1 VVRKKQIVKTW
12 RTVLLLLLLVVP
24 LVVYG
29 AVGGW
34 ALWQTGHL
42 RWLWWL
48 LPVCWALAFLLAR
61 HWRRE
66 MVPRPEPEVQDVP
79 HWTDTDQR
87 AANVIVARQQAAGD
101 VDPQE
106 LADPQF
112 YLQTAMELSLE
123 IARQYHPQA
132 EDPVESLTIPEI
144 LAAARLALEDVEK
157 WTHQYVPASHLL
169 TVRQWRRLSKAPRW
183 LKTVSDASW
192 VASML
197 FRLGNVGRYAVWKV
211 AMEPVTRKMHS
222 DILAAFYVFF
232 VRQTGFYLIE
242 MNSGRLRGGADPY
255 REMMLRT
262 GGPQGTA
269 TAAASAVETPVGAT
283 GEGAG
288 DVTIALMGQINAG
301 KSSLINAMLGQ
312 RVAVTDVLP
321 QTDQVQRYSVRLSDT
336 DQRIVFLDT
345 PGYSDVSLSRSLRE
359 QTLRA
364 IEQADLVLLV
374 MNASNPARQAD
385 HQMLDETLASVAA
398 QSHRKPPPVIGVL
411 THIDALAPQL
421 EWDPPYNWQTPT
433 HLKEENIRGAVDY
446 GGELLGDRVQAI
458 VPICS
463 DVQRQREY
471 GIVEWLEPAIAAC
484 LEEARAC
491 AFLRLLHAE
500 TNQAK
505 LRQVFHQLAAAGR
518 AMLDISSTGNASP
531 PAASG

>member
-1 VVRKKQIVKTW
+1 MKTW
-12 RTVLLLLLLVVP
+12 RTVLLLMLLVVP

-42 RWLWWL
+42 RWLWWV
-48 LPVCWALAFLLAR
+48 LPVCWALAFGLAR

-66 MVPRPEPEVQDVP
+66 MVPRPDAEVQGVP

-87 AANVIVARQQAAGD
+87 AAEVIVARQQAAGD
-101 VDPQE
+101 VDPQQ

-123 IARQYHPQA
+123 IARQYHPQT

-157 WTHQYVPASHLL
+157 WTRQYVPASHLL

-192 VASML
+192 AASML
-197 FRLGNVGRYAVWKV
+197 FRLGNIGRYAVWKV
-211 AMEPVTRKMHS
+211 AMEPVTRKMHT

-232 VRQTGFYLIE
+232 VRQAGFYLIE

-255 REMMLRT
+255 REMMRRT
-262 GGPQGTA
+262 GRQQGTA
-269 TAAASAVETPVGAT
+269 DSAAIYEEPRVDAS

-288 DVTIALMGQINAG
+288 DVTIALVGQVNAG
-301 KSSLINAMLGQ
+301 KSSLINALLGEQ
-312 RVAVTDVLP
+312 VATTDVLP
-321 QTDQVQRYSVRLSDT
+321 QTDQVQRHRVQLSDT
-336 DQRIVFLDT
+336 DERVVFLDT
-345 PGYSDVSLSRSLRE
+345 PGYGGAGLSGALQK
-359 QTLRA
+359 QTQRA

-385 HQMLDETLASVAA
+385 CEILSTTLANLAA

-411 THIDALAPQL
+411 THIDALAPVL

-433 HLKEENIRGAVDY
+433 HLKEEHIRGAVDY
-446 GGELLGDRVQAI
+446 AGQLLADRVEAI
-458 VPICS
+458 LPVCS

-471 GIVEWLEPAIAAC
+471 GIHEWLEPGIAAC
-484 LEEARAC
+484 LDQARAC

-500 TNQAK
+500 TNKARI
-505 LRQVFHQLAAAGR
+505 RQVFRQLVAAGR
-518 AMLDISSTGNASP
+518 AILDTSVAGDASP
-531 PAASG
+531 PTTSG